1 MTIASEIGGVVK
13 RIFLVNE
20 ELTRLSTEVKELSHD
35 VRNHE
40 VRLAVIE
47 NTLAIA
53 SRASKLNLPGTR

>member
-1 MTIASEIGGVVK
+1 MTLGSDALAIVK
-13 RIFLVNE
+13 KIFLVSE
-20 ELTRLSTEVKELSHD
+20 ELTRLSGELKDLSHD

-53 SRASKLNLPGTR
+53 QRSAKLILPGN